1 MGFWHYCFGWRKLNI
16 RPGDLVLEVGP
27 GQKPMIRSDVL
38 VDKFLTDDTE
48 RGGELVIDR
57 PLIVADICALP
68 FKDKVFDYAYTAHTL
83 EHIEDIEQALSE
95 LQRVAKRGCIIVPHW
110 HWEGLW
116 NYPFHLWLISAREG
130 KIIFRRKCRLFELD
144 ETELR
149 GRTKDLVWHLISR
162 NLEAFEVRYEW
173 DGKIDYEIVRCGC
186 EDFRP
191 KRKASIERVARK
203 SLPLKAQ
210 IKRWARIAVTRFL
223 RWWWAKTGQLNTKA
237 DMRPRDDRTTGH
249 GETEKRGSGETVR
262 RRMEC

>member
-1 MGFWHYCFGWRKLNI
+1 MGFWHYCFGWRKLDI

-57 PLIVADICALP
+57 PLVIADVCALP

-83 EHIEDIEQALSE
+83 EHVEDIERALSE

-116 NYPFHLWLISAREG
+116 NKDYHFWLISTRN
-130 KIIFRRKCRLFELD
+130 KILVFRRKCHLFNMD
-144 ETELR
+144 STEHR
-149 GRTKDLVWHLISR
+149 QETKDFFWRIYSGHHSL
-162 NLEAFEVRYEW
+162 FEVRYEW
-173 DGKIDYEIVRCGC
+173 DGRIDYEIIRCGC

-191 KRKASIERVARK
+191 KRKASVERIARK
-203 SLPLKAQ
+203 SLPLKAR

-223 RWWWAKTGQLNTKA
+223 RWWWARTGQLNTKV
-237 DMRPRDDRTTGH
+237 T
-249 GETEKRGSGETVR
+249 S
-262 RRMEC
+262 